1 MWTNRCVCNRR
12 CMMDCGNDVALE
24 TLLSACLSGCQ
35 EAAATAI
42 CSICQ
47 SNDSVRQK
55 ILEVGGLQP
64 IAHMLTSPS
73 LPIQHRQLAA
83 QALFGTPLSIEPLDS
98 RIQQHQQ
105 LGGMQPL
112 LQLLQR
118 PSPDCQATVALAIWC
133 LCQSELCRMHLLHQ
147 FGKPRTNHHLISL
160 FSSTSGACQETA
172 AWALSEICERS
183 PRSFLTSTKFS
194 CLGPLIGMLSSSTLA
209 SQKAAVSALASC
221 CACSDVVA
229 RVSQTLIDLKAEQSL
244 TELLR
249 STSSSCQEHSAQILC
264 EMCRSSKAFAEKL
277 CKQGSLQPFISMLR
291 APLAC
296 QQEEAAQ
303 AITAICMEN
312 SANGDNMA
320 KLGGVAPLLD
330 LLKSPSATCQEKAAL
345 AVWTICNHND
355 AIRLQVVELGG
366 LQLLIDLLGS
376 PSSLCQENA
385 ARAVWHICKGAKASA
400 LRVVELGALK
410 PLIDMTSS
418 SSAGCQEHAAGAICA
433 ICVEDPAAGV
443 RMVQQGGVAALMKLL
458 GSSLADCQL
467 TCAAAIWAICSAND
481 AAVLQLNEMGGLSP
495 FIHLLSSPSSD
506 VQAHAA
512 GAIAS
517 MVSQWSPTTSMT
529 RYAESLRSLEPLLA
543 LLKSASA
550 QCQQN
555 AATAIEALC
564 RSHMSSTSNL
574 RSDMV
579 RLGVLTALLALL
591 SPSSLDRM
599 QAASCAAKDRNVPQ
613 QTPAMPV
620 LEAILAICDD
630 NPAASLQLMEQ
641 RGMQLIISLLSCTSS
656 CEREIA
662 KDIFDAVQRATP
674 IKFAEDCCRQKAN
687 LQPLISLL
695 SSSSSASHIA
705 AFKAITTLQA
715 YIGDEKFQEQFV
727 KSGGLQLLLDL
738 SRPASADQVEAQYRA
753 LEHMDDLCW
762 MKPVRDC
769 LMQPANLSILSSLL
783 SSSAV
788 VGCGEYGIA
797 GPAALVLRSL
807 CIYSSGP
814 YDLTSRK
821 LLEAGFC
828 PQLICM
834 LGSWNQKEV
843 SRAAD
848 VISFI
853 CCGYDTA
860 QQHVIGLGG
869 LQPLMSLLSLPHAW
883 SWHSC
888 IARAATSIASICV
901 GNQAASIGA
910 VNLDVLQSCI
920 ELLGY
925 DDDRVRCAAAVAFF
939 VVWGSTATVIDPHM
953 ELSGVQCLLELLE
966 SATKNVPRIA
976 ATVIHVIC
984 TGHHSI
990 SQKVVE
996 LDGLKALLQVLKT
1009 PSQEYHDDATRAI
1022 CVICNGQLVTL
1033 QQSTQLGAEQLPA
1046 SLASQFASYT
1056 QHPEMGSVNEV
1067 ELIRMLHTL
1076 ES

>member
-1 MWTNRCVCNRR
+1 
-12 CMMDCGNDVALE
+12 
-24 TLLSACLSGCQ
+24 
-35 EAAATAI
+35 
-42 CSICQ
+42 
-47 SNDSVRQK
+47 
-55 ILEVGGLQP
+55 
-64 IAHMLTSPS
+64 
-73 LPIQHRQLAA
+73 
-83 QALFGTPLSIEPLDS
+83 
-98 RIQQHQQ
+98 
-105 LGGMQPL
+105 
-112 LQLLQR
+112 
-118 PSPDCQATVALAIWC
+118 
-133 LCQSELCRMHLLHQ
+133 MHLLNQ
-147 FGKPRTNHHLISL
+147 FSKPRTNHHLISL
-160 FSSTSGACQETA
+160 FSSTSTACQETA
-172 AWALSEICERS
+172 AWALSAICERNFWF
-183 PRSFLTSTKFS
+183 FLTSTEFS
-194 CLGPLIGMLSSSTLA
+194 CLRPLIGMLSSSTLA
-209 SQKAAVSALASC
+209 SQKAAVSALASI

-264 EMCRSSKAFAEKL
+264 EMCTSSKAFAEKL
-277 CKQGSLQPFISMLR
+277 CKQGRLQPFISMLR

-312 SANGDNMA
+312 IANGDNMA

-355 AIRLQVVELGG
+355 AIRLQVLEMGG
-366 LQLLIDLLGS
+366 LQLLIDLLSS
-376 PSSLCQENA
+376 PSSVCQENA
-385 ARAVWHICKGAKASA
+385 ARAIQDICKGAKVSG
-400 LRVVELGALK
+400 LRAVELGALR
-410 PLIDMTSS
+410 PLVNMAGS
-418 SSAGCQEHAAGAICA
+418 SSAGCQEHATKAIYAICF
-433 ICVEDPAAGV
+433 ENPAAGV
-443 RMVQQGGVAALMKLL
+443 QMVQQGGVAALMKLL
-458 GSSLADCQL
+458 GSLPADCQA
-467 TCAAAIWAICSAND
+467 TCAAAIWAICSIND
-481 AAVLQLNEMGGLSP
+481 AAVIQLNELGGLSL
-495 FIHLLSSPSSD
+495 FIDLLSSPSSD

-517 MVSQWSPTTSMT
+517 MGSQWSPAMALK
-529 RYAESLRSLEPLLA
+529 YQVESLRSLEPLLG
-543 LLKSASA
+543 LLESASL

-555 AATAIEALC
+555 AAAAIEALC
-564 RSHMSSTSNL
+564 RSHMSSTSNFK
-574 RSDMV
+574 SEMV

-591 SPSSLDRM
+591 NSSSLDCM
-599 QAASCAAKDRNVPQ
+599 QSASCAAKDSNVPQ
-613 QTPAMPV
+613 QTPAMPA
-620 LEAILAICDD
+620 LEAIYAICHN

-641 RGMQLIISLLSCTSS
+641 GGMQLIISLLSCSSS
-656 CEREIA
+656 CQREIA
-662 KDIFDAVQRATP
+662 EDICDAVQWATP

-705 AFKAITTLQA
+705 ALNAITKLKA

-727 KSGGLQLLLDL
+727 ESGGLQLLLDL
-738 SRPASADQVEAQYRA
+738 PRPASADQVEAQYWA
-753 LEHMDDLCW
+753 LEHMGDLCR
-762 MKPVRDC
+762 MTAVRDC

-783 SSSAV
+783 SCSAV
-788 VGCGEYGIA
+788 SGCSEFGMA
-797 GPAALVLRSL
+797 GPAARVLRSM

-814 YDLTSRK
+814 SDLISRK
-821 LLEAGFC
+821 LLEADFC

-834 LGSWNQKEV
+834 LGSWNRDEV
-843 SRAAD
+843 STAAD

-853 CCGYDTA
+853 CCGHDTA
-860 QQHVIGLGG
+860 QRHVIGLGG

-901 GNQAASIGA
+901 GNLAASIGA

-925 DDDRVRCAAAVAFF
+925 DDDCVRCAAAAAFF

-953 ELSGVQCLLELLE
+953 ELSGVQCLLELLK
-966 SATKNVPRIA
+966 SATKNVPHIA

-990 SQKVVE
+990 SQKVLE

-1033 QQSTQLGAEQLPA
+1033 QQSTQLGAEQQPA
-1046 SLASQFASYT
+1046 SLVSQFASYA
-1056 QHPEMGSVNEV
+1056 QHPEVGSVNEV
-1067 ELIRMLHTL
+1067 ELIRMLQTL

>member
-1 MWTNRCVCNRR
+1 
-12 CMMDCGNDVALE
+12 MDCGNNIAME

-83 QALFGTPLSIEPLDS
+83 HAAFGTPFRYEPADF
-98 RIQQHQQ
+98 RIQQHKQ
-105 LGGMQPL
+105 LGGIRSL
-112 LQLLQR
+112 LQLLQS
-118 PSPDCQATVALAIWC
+118 PSPGCQAKVALAIWC
-133 LCQSELCRMHLLHQ
+133 LCQSDLLSGYLFHQ
-147 FGKPRTNHHLISL
+147 FGEPRTTHHFISL
-160 FSSTSGACQETA
+160 LSSTSSACQETA
-172 AWALSEICERS
+172 AWALSALCEGEAGVASRFTD
-183 PRSFLTSTKFS
+183 PS
-194 CLGPLIGMLSSSTLA
+194 CLRLLIGMLSSSTLA
-209 SQKAAVSALASC
+209 SQKAAVSALASI
-221 CACSDVVA
+221 CACSYVVA

-264 EMCRSSKAFAEKL
+264 EMCTSSKALAEKL

-312 SANGDNMA
+312 SANGDNLA
-320 KLGGVAPLLD
+320 KLGGFGPLLD
-330 LLKSPSATCQEKAAL
+330 LLKSPSATCQERAAL
-345 AVWTICNHND
+345 AVWTICNNND
-355 AIRLQVVELGG
+355 AIGLQVVEMGG

-400 LRVVELGALK
+400 LRVVELGALR
-410 PLIDMTSS
+410 PLVNMAGS
-418 SSAGCQEHAAGAICA
+418 SSAGCQEHATKAIHA
-433 ICVEDPAAGV
+433 ICVENPAAGV
-443 RMVQQGGVAALMKLL
+443 QMVELGGVVALMKLL
-458 GSSLADCQL
+458 GSLPADCQA
-467 TCAAAIWAICSAND
+467 TCAAAIRAICSTNE
-481 AAVLQLNEMGGLSP
+481 AAVIQLHELGGFSL
-495 FIHLLSSPSSD
+495 FIDLLASTSAD

-512 GAIAS
+512 GTIAS
-517 MVSQWSPTTSMT
+517 MVSHWSPAMAVTDH
-529 RYAESLRSLEPLLA
+529 AESLRSHEPLLA
-543 LLKSASA
+543 LLKSASV

-564 RSHMSSTSNL
+564 RSRMSSATKL
-574 RSDMV
+574 KTEMV

-599 QAASCAAKDRNVPQ
+599 QAASCAAKDSDVPQ
-613 QTPAMPV
+613 QAPAMPA
-620 LEAILAICDD
+620 LKAIRVICD
-630 NPAASLQLMEQ
+630 NNTAGSLQLMKQ
-641 RGMQLIISLLSCTSS
+641 GGLPLIISMLSCTSG
-656 CEREIA
+656 CQRKIA
-662 KDIFDAVQRATP
+662 QGICDAVRWAAP
-674 IKFAEDCCRQKAN
+674 YKKLAEDCCRQEAN

-705 AFKAITTLQA
+705 ALKVIITLQA
-715 YIGDEKFQEQFV
+715 YGGHEIFQEQFV
-727 KSGGLQLLLDL
+727 ESGGLQLLLDL
-738 SRPASADQVEAQYRA
+738 PRPSSADQVEAQSRA
-753 LEHMDDLCW
+753 LHYMGDLCR
-762 MKPVRDC
+762 MTAVRDC

-788 VGCGEYGIA
+788 SGPSEDCIA
-797 GPAALVLRSL
+797 GEAACVLQSM

-834 LGSWNQKEV
+834 LGSWNKNEV
-843 SRAAD
+843 STAAD

-853 CCGYDTA
+853 CCGHDTA
-860 QQHVIGLGG
+860 QRHVIGFGG

-883 SWHSC
+883 SWHGC
-888 IARAATSIASICV
+888 IARAATAIASICV

-925 DDDRVRCAAAVAFF
+925 DDDRVRCAAAAAFF
-939 VVWGSTATVIDPHM
+939 VVWGSTATVIDPQM
-953 ELSGVQCLLELLE
+953 ELSGVQCLLKLLK

-990 SQKVVE
+990 SQKVLE
-996 LDGLKALLQVLKT
+996 LDGLKALLQVLKI

-1033 QQSTQLGAEQLPA
+1033 QQLTQLGAEQQPA
-1046 SLASQFASYT
+1046 SLVSQFASYA
-1056 QHPEMGSVNEV
+1056 QHPEVGIVNEV